1 MQESPKDLDGAFW
14 LSAMLPKTRRNRD
27 STRLFCPPGFQRSR
41 SSDSAVVHTT
51 FNSVAPPSIH
61 PLGTTS
67 ATLGEAIGSLQ
78 SFFKAEID
86 EVRGMVRMTDETMR
100 TSELGVVP
108 ITYD

>member
-27 STRLFCPPGFQRSR
+27 S
-41 SSDSAVVHTT
+41 V
-51 FNSVAPPSIH
+51 VAPPSIH
-61 PLGTTS
+61 PLETTS

-78 SFFKAEID
+78 SSFKAEID